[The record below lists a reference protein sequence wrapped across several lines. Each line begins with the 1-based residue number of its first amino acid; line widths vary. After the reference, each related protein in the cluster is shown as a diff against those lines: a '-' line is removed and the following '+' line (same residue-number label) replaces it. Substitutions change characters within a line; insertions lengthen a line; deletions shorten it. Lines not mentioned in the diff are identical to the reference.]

1 MTQEQSN
8 TNMELRFWQFRDDD
22 EAIEARVC
30 LTLSQDVDWMRLE
43 KCQRS
48 VKLSITLL
56 GSHWSTSRHNKSD
69 WIFSLLLWLC
79 FRFTWE
85 FVTTS
90 YSVCRK
96 TVRMLEFDDLI
107 KNLRLKFSQEAAI
120 IILWDNLGVIHL
132 FCQWRRSE
140 KRQDGYSMC
149 GWVIVVVLK
158 SHWGSTFVFHR
169 TQGTR
174 DRGITQDHDRGANIN
189 ADQIRGLGRNTAL
202 WQWHPRHEDY
212 CICHFRDGL

>member
-1 MTQEQSN
+1 MKQ
-8 TNMELRFWQFRDDD
+8 L
-22 EAIEARVC
+22 
-30 LTLSQDVDWMRLE
+30 RLE
-43 KCQRS
+43 FVWLWAKMLTEWDLKSAREVSSLALHYWALIGQHHDTTHLIGSS
-48 VKLSITLL
+48 VFF
-56 GSHWSTSRHNKSD
+56 SD
-69 WIFSLLLWLC
+69 FI

-140 KRQDGYSMC
+140 KRKDGYSMC

-174 DRGITQDHDRGANIN
+174 DRGITQDHDTGANIN

-202 WQWHPRHEDY
+202 WQWRPRHEDY

>member
-8 TNMELRFWQFRDDD
+8 TNMELRFWQFREDD

-48 VKLSITLL
+48 VKLSISLL
-56 GSHWSTSRHNKSD
+56 GSHWSTSRHNTSH
-69 WIFSLLLWLC
+69 WIFLIFYSDIV

-107 KNLRLKFSQEAAI
+107 KNLRLKFSQEAVI

-174 DRGITQDHDRGANIN
+174 DT
-189 ADQIRGLGRNTAL
+189 
-202 WQWHPRHEDY
+202 WQGHNSGSWHRRKH
-212 CICHFRDGL
+212 